1 MSFMNRL
8 PRPKAISTTME
19 QMIREHFSGGG
30 SSSSGVAV
38 NSDTAMRLTT
48 VYACVKVLYQS
59 IAQMPCHLMERVGEG
74 KDAIT
79 RKAVDHPLYRIIHD
93 QPNSWMGADEL
104 WGMSVAHESLRG
116 DFLAFKVMV
125 GNQIRELL
133 PIDPSRLSEIKQNS
147 DWSLTYK
154 ISTAENWD
162 GTKQGPARD
171 FRDYSQKEI
180 FHVRGMSLNGYS
192 GLNPIAYNRE
202 SIGVGMASEK
212 FKAQYFGKG
221 MHPGAVM
228 THPLRLAPQDHANM
242 LAAYKIK
249 YAGMN
254 NAQDVMLVDDG
265 MKIDFPPIKLV
276 DQQFLENEKF
286 TESQI
291 ASLFRVP
298 LMLLQ
303 AGDNP
308 TTFASAEQF
317 MLAFVVHALTPIVVN
332 REKAI
337 YRSLLTESEKVR
349 YYPKFS
355 MGSLLRGDSASRAE
369 FYKEL
374 INSEVICPNEARE
387 LEELNPYEGGW
398 EYRTRTS
405 SIKQDATNPPAVP
418 EKGAAK

>member
-1 MSFMNRL
+1 MDRL
-8 PRPKAISTTME
+8 PRPKAVSSTLDTL
-19 QMIREHFSGGG
+19 IREYFGGG
-30 SSSSGVAV
+30 ASSSGIAV
-38 NSDTAMRLTT
+38 NSESAMRLAT

-74 KDAIT
+74 KDATT

-104 WGMSVAHESLRG
+104 WGMSIAHESLRG
-116 DFLAFKVMV
+116 DFLAFKTMYK
-125 GNQIRELL
+125 GELRELI
-133 PIDPSRLSEIKQNS
+133 PIAPDRLQEIKQNP

-154 ISTAENWD
+154 ITD
-162 GTKQGPARD
+162 GNTTKEYTQE
-171 FRDYSQKEI
+171 SI

-221 MHPGAVM
+221 MHPGAIL

-242 LAAYKIK
+242 LSAYKIK
-249 YAGMN
+249 YGGMN

-286 TESQI
+286 TESRV

-317 MLAFVVHALTPIVVN
+317 MLAFVVHAITPIVVN

-337 YRSLLTESEKVR
+337 YRSLLKESEKGR
-349 YYPKFS
+349 YYAKFE
-355 MGSLLRGDSASRAE
+355 MRSLLRGAFKDQMDGFAIAID
-369 FYKEL
+369 KC
-374 INSEVICPNEARE
+374 IMNPNEVRGL
-387 LEELNPYEGGW
+387 LEMNPYFPDGDKYE
-398 EYRTRTS
+398 TRTS
-405 SIKQDATNPPAVP
+405 TTKDPNTPAVP

>member
-1 MSFMNRL
+1 MSFMDRL
-8 PRPKAISTTME
+8 PRPKAVSSTLDTL
-19 QMIREHFSGGG
+19 IREYFGGG
-30 SSSSGVAV
+30 STSSGVAV
-38 NSDTAMRLTT
+38 NSDSAMRLTT
-48 VYACVKVLYQS
+48 VYSCVKVLYQS
-59 IAQMPCHLMERVGEG
+59 ISQMPCHLMERVGEG

-79 RKAVDHPLYRIIHD
+79 RKAVDHPLYHIIHD

-116 DFLAFKVMV
+116 DFLAFKTMYRD
-125 GNQIRELL
+125 QIRELI
-133 PIDPSRLSEIKQNS
+133 PIDPERLQEIKQNP

-154 ISTAENWD
+154 ITEGGVAKEF
-162 GTKQGPARD
+162 P
-171 FRDYSQKEI
+171 QKSI

-221 MHPGAVM
+221 MHPGAILE
-228 THPLRLAPQDHANM
+228 HPLRLTPQDHANM
-242 LAAYKIK
+242 LAANKIK
-249 YAGMN
+249 YAGLN

-265 MKIDFPPIKLV
+265 MKIQFPSIKLV

-317 MLAFVVHALTPIVVN
+317 MLAFVTHALTPIIVN

-337 YRSLLTESEKVR
+337 YRSLLTEEEKGR
-349 YYPKFS
+349 YYAKFN
-355 MGSLLRGDSASRAE
+355 MAGLLRGDTKSSFEAWQIGVNTQI
-369 FYKEL
+369 L
-374 INSEVICPNEARE
+374 CPNEPRE
-387 LEELNPYEGGW
+387 WLELNPYPEGW
-398 EYRTRTS
+398 EFKTRTS
-405 SIKQDATNPPAVP
+405 SMKEPTTNTPAVP
-418 EKGAAK
+418 QKQGGANE

>member
-1 MSFMNRL
+1 MGILSNVL
-8 PRPKAISTTME
+8 RPQAINTEME
-19 QMIREHFSGGG
+19 RMLREHFGGG
-30 SSSSGVAV
+30 STSSGVAV
-38 NSDTAMRLTT
+38 NSDSAMRLAT

-59 IAQMPCHLMERVGEG
+59 VAQMPCHLMERVGEG
-74 KDAIT
+74 TNATT
-79 RKAVDHPLYRIIHD
+79 RKAIDHPLYRVIHD

-116 DFLAFKVMV
+116 DFLAFKTMV
-125 GNQIRELL
+125 RGEVRELL
-133 PIDPSRLSEIKQNS
+133 PIDPSRVSEIKQNS

-162 GTKQGPARD
+162 GKTVGPGREY
-171 FRDYSQKEI
+171 RDYSQNEI

-212 FKAQYFGKG
+212 FKAGYFGKG
-221 MHPGAVM
+221 MHPGAIL
-228 THPLRLAPQDHANM
+228 THPLRLNPADHANF
-242 LAAYKIK
+242 LQAYKIK
-249 YAGMN
+249 YAGLN
-254 NAQDVMLVDDG
+254 NSQDVMLVDDG

-286 TESQI
+286 TQSQV

-303 AGDNP
+303 AVDNP
-308 TTFASAEQF
+308 ITFASAEQI
-317 MLAFVVHALTPIVVN
+317 MIAFVTQALAPIVVN

-337 YRSLLTESEKVR
+337 YRNLLTEKDRGR
-349 YYPKFS
+349 YYAKFE
-355 MGSLLRGDSASRAE
+355 MRSLLRGA
-369 FYKEL
+369 FKEQMEGFR
-374 INSEVICPNEARE
+374 IAIDKCIMNPNEVRGL
-387 LEELNPYEGGW
+387 LEMNPYYPDGDKYE
-398 EYRTRTS
+398 TRTS
-405 SIKQDATNPPAVP
+405 TTKDANAPAAP